1 MTKTTVAL
9 KKAFLQ
15 AIIVPAITLT
25 IGMGLLSQNAIAQ
38 QSQNDIPTDKIQKND
53 IQTLIQEDKVYSA
66 SDVTTKPEFPGGIN
80 GFYKA
85 IFKKFKMPNTD
96 ENFATKIYVSYVI
109 EKDGSMTNIKV
120 LSDPGY
126 GLGNEAVRVL
136 KSITQKWNPGKIDE
150 AVVRTLYNLPI
161 TINVKN

>member
-1 MTKTTVAL
+1 
-9 KKAFLQ
+9 
-15 AIIVPAITLT
+15 
-25 IGMGLLSQNAIAQ
+25 
-38 QSQNDIPTDKIQKND
+38 
-53 IQTLIQEDKVYSA
+53 
-66 SDVTTKPEFPGGIN
+66 
-80 GFYKA
+80 
-85 IFKKFKMPNTD
+85 MPNTD
-96 ENFATKIYVSYVI
+96 ENLATKIYVSYVI

>member
-1 MTKTTVAL
+1 MTKTAVAL

-15 AIIVPAITLT
+15 ATIVPAITLT
-25 IGMGLLSQNAIAQ
+25 MGLLSQNVMAQ
-38 QSQNDIPTDKIQKND
+38 ESQNNIPPDRIQKSD

-66 SDVTTKPEFPGGIN
+66 TEVTTPPEFPGGIN

-96 ENFATKIYVSYVI
+96 ENLAAKIYVSYVI

-150 AVVRTLYNLPI
+150 TVVRTLYNLPI